1 MSIVTPAILIDFFD
15 ETIVA
20 DLVSDDGLPVP
31 DLDTDAKLL
40 RILDAAE
47 GRLESAC
54 TVASIYT
61 PSELAAL
68 TGTSL
73 ALAQEIIAGLAM
85 AALLRRRGTAK
96 YSEIADRVKEYED
109 FLDRLRKGERIF
121 GGSDDAID
129 AGLPEVDGPTVAVYE
144 RLNLLPDR
152 TQHFYPNRSSR
163 LPIGRG

>member
-1 MSIVTPAILIDFFD
+1 MAIVTPAIMTSFFD

-31 DLDTDAKLL
+31 DLTTDAKLL
-40 RILDAAE
+40 KVLEAAE

-61 PSELAAL
+61 PTELAAL

-73 ALAQEIIAGLAM
+73 ALAQEIISSLAM

-96 YSEIADRVKEYED
+96 YSEISERVQECEE

-121 GGSDDAID
+121 GGNQDAIE

-152 TQHFYPNRSSR
+152 TKHFYPNRSSR